1 MKKKK
6 KKQREPSPM
15 SDLTAPLRSSAKA
28 FNWKLLLI
36 VALNTAII
44 FGFYRLMLN
53 FLYFEFVM
61 GGYLI
66 LTAGFVFSYVIYN
79 RGFSRRN
86 LTREMLPEEWSEEQK
101 VAYVADGERRMQK
114 SKWMLTLLVPLC
126 ITVMFDVIYL
136 FYGEMIE
143 RVLGDV
149 LDFLSR

>member
-36 VALNTAII
+36 VALNTVII

-61 GGYLI
+61 GGYLV
-66 LTAGFVFSYVIYN
+66 LTAGFVFAYVIYN
-79 RGFSRRN
+79 RGFTRRN
-86 LTREMLPEEWSEEQK
+86 LTREMLHE
-101 VAYVADGERRMQK
+101 
-114 SKWMLTLLVPLC
+114 
-126 ITVMFDVIYL
+126 
-136 FYGEMIE
+136 
-143 RVLGDV
+143 
-149 LDFLSR
+149 